1 MDTVL
6 CVLLCCLV
14 PRLGISQYL
23 GRERESEFNRDQK
36 NETKANDKETSK
48 KKKLEIAVLLS
59 VQSLPSLPFV
69 SCSQVVYRSGQ
80 VALDIFEIHAV
91 VRGLILSLHP

>member
-48 KKKLEIAVLLS
+48 KKKKRKTGNSS
-59 VQSLPSLPFV
+59 VIE
-69 SCSQVVYRSGQ
+69 CSVFTFSPICLV
-80 VALDIFEIHAV
+80 
-91 VRGLILSLHP
+91 

>member
-48 KKKLEIAVLLS
+48 KKKKNNNWK
-59 VQSLPSLPFV
+59 
-69 SCSQVVYRSGQ
+69 
-80 VALDIFEIHAV
+80 
-91 VRGLILSLHP
+91 